1 MSNGAVAAKVCGAA
15 AVVTTAWCSWGW
27 WLHNKVMD
35 AANAHERSL
44 AAELRMDEKAR
55 QALFAF
61 DRSHPNNEKYF
72 EAQDAAGEKE
82 KEEEEVEK
90 AST

>member
-1 MSNGAVAAKVCGAA
+1 
-15 AVVTTAWCSWGW
+15 
-27 WLHNKVMD
+27 MD

-44 AAELRMDEKAR
+44 AVELRMDEKAR

-72 EAQDAAGEKE
+72 EAQDAAGEKDKE
-82 KEEEEVEK
+82 KK
-90 AST
+90 T